1 MQSKFSRQRLLSSK
15 TIFIAAPCFIGLT
28 AIAAL
33 LTSMSMK
40 RSRLSVVTPNV
51 FSSSEQISQDS
62 STASSPAQKTIA
74 ATPLG
79 NQNISNI
86 NPEIVAPPSQTPKPT
101 TSAKASSPSTQTPAP
116 SQKSVRPQNQA
127 SGKSKPVAPQP
138 TQSALSMQAFSPAAA
153 NDVPQVPIRV
163 AIVRAAQSFTVA
175 TSESGLITDSQGQIL
190 EKISAQSSLGV
201 SAHLGGLQLGS
212 QRSSEPLWI
221 RTKSKNGLV
230 FVNGQWYRG
239 LVQLIPDQGGLL
251 AVNHV
256 EMQPYLY
263 SVVGAEMF
271 HDWPIE
277 ALKAQAIAARSY
289 ALVHI
294 VRPASSHYDLGS
306 TQRWQAYKGVNSE
319 ASPVRTAV
327 DQTRG
332 IVISH
337 QGGVVESLYASS
349 AELVRDAH
357 KGFGMSQ
364 YGARDL
370 AAQNLN
376 HRQILSR
383 FYPGT
388 ELSLL
393 QTQ

>member
-1 MQSKFSRQRLLSSK
+1 MQ
-15 TIFIAAPCFIGLT
+15 T
-28 AIAAL
+28 
-33 LTSMSMK
+33 
-40 RSRLSVVTPNV
+40 
-51 FSSSEQISQDS
+51 
-62 STASSPAQKTIA
+62 
-74 ATPLG
+74 
-79 NQNISNI
+79 
-86 NPEIVAPPSQTPKPT
+86 
-101 TSAKASSPSTQTPAP
+101 
-116 SQKSVRPQNQA
+116 
-127 SGKSKPVAPQP
+127 
-138 TQSALSMQAFSPAAA
+138 FSPTAV
-153 NDVPQVPIRV
+153 NDVPQIPIRV
-163 AIVRAAQSFTVA
+163 AIVRETQSFTIA
-175 TSESGLITDSQGQIL
+175 TSEPGLITDATGQVLDNIP
-190 EKISAQSSLGV
+190 AQSSIGV
-201 SAHLGGLQLGS
+201 SASVGGLQIGGR
-212 QRSSEPLWI
+212 RSSTPVWL
-221 RTKSKNGLV
+221 RTKSETGLV

-239 LVQLIPDQGGLL
+239 SVQLIPDQGKLL

-256 EMQPYLY
+256 DMQPYLY

-294 VRPASSHYDLGS
+294 VRPASPHYDLGS

-319 ASPVRTAV
+319 ASPVLTAV
-327 DQTRG
+327 DHTKG

-357 KGFGMSQ
+357 QGFGMSQ

-370 AAQNLN
+370 ANQNLN
-376 HRQILSR
+376 YRQILSR